1 MGKKEGEGVGKR
13 AEVKKICDDRTSQVT
28 GRGTE
33 VWCGHDLRWD
43 AISGDKSGERKDP
56 NWTMVGQRAEEVAK
70 ELFAFKGLK
79 EE

>member
-1 MGKKEGEGVGKR
+1 M
-13 AEVKKICDDRTSQVT
+13 T

-33 VWCGHDLRWD
+33 VRCGPDLRWD

-56 NWTMVGQRAEEVAK
+56 NWTMVGQGAEEVAK

-79 EE
+79 DE